1 MNQNSERRRLTREE
15 SKEATRRA
23 LLDAAAQVFARHGF
37 HGASIDMVAESAG
50 YTKGAVYAH
59 FKTKDDLYLAL
70 LDEHLSTE
78 PTGFVEQI
86 EAGVPIQELVA
97 RIEHELPAEIERHR
111 QWAML
116 TLEFMLYALR
126 DETVRPRLAER
137 LRRVTNDYQKSLR
150 RRFAAGGSSPSIP
163 VEQLPAALMAFEN
176 GFSLFA
182 LIDSEVTTP
191 AVYAAVV
198 EHLLDR

>member
-1 MNQNSERRRLTREE
+1 MNQNSQRRRLTREE

-150 RRFAAGGSSPSIP
+150 RRFAAGGRSPSIP